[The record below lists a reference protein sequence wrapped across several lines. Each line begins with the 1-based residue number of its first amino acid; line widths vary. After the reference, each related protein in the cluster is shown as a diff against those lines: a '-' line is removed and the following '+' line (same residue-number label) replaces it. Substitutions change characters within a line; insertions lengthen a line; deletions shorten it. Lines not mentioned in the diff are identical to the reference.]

1 MCKTTFISTFQGANL
16 ILTVLHSEMVCHYYL
31 QKDEMPPYHH
41 RAMHSPDI
49 GDPILESS
57 AHFDSMPRMWAVLI
71 RSVKGLIWLT
81 AAAIAP
87 LYLTNDT
94 SRNAVIGKGNWLINF
109 MMSELQH
116 LGEAGCLNTR
126 LWLWFWTSVQFS
138 GEKKKK
144 NWHINVD
151 VHQILVH
158 VQVCWQLY
166 RSPISPQ
173 QMNCFN

>member
-1 MCKTTFISTFQGANL
+1 MSLLFAERRNATL
-16 ILTVLHSEMVCHYYL
+16 
-31 QKDEMPPYHH
+31 P
-41 RAMHSPDI
+41 SPSDALSRYRRPHF
-49 GDPILESS
+49 GVQRS
-57 AHFDSMPRMWAVLI
+57 HFDSMPRMWAVLI

-138 GEKKKK
+138 GEKNKKLTHK
-144 NWHINVD
+144 CRCTSNTCACAGLLTVIPLTNQPPAD
-151 VHQILVH
+151 EL
-158 VQVCWQLY
+158 L
-166 RSPISPQ
+166 
-173 QMNCFN
+173 